1 MDARETPP
9 DLWAALNARF
19 RFTVDAAASRANAK
33 CPRYWTEED
42 NGLAQPWERERIWC
56 NPPFSSI
63 APWVRKAW
71 SATDAELVVMII
83 PANRTERDWWQNEI
97 EPYRDGDGS
106 WLTVE
111 FLPGRPCFLAPGA
124 AGPAPGDRPTF
135 GCCLLI
141 WHGPHRDQPDT
152 DGRTP

>member
-9 DLWAALNARF
+9 DLWAELNGRF
-19 RFTVDAAASRANAK
+19 GFTVDVAATPANAK
-33 CPRYWTEED
+33 CHRYWTAETD
-42 NGLAQPWERERIWC
+42 GLAQPWAGEYVWC
-56 NPPFSSI
+56 NPPFSNI

-71 SATDAELVVMII
+71 SEAGALLIVMII
-83 PANRTERDWWQNEI
+83 PANRTERWWWQQEI
-97 EPYRDGDGS
+97 EPYRDGNGA

-124 AGPAPGDRPTF
+124 TGPRPGDRPTF

-141 WHGPHRDQPDT
+141 WHGPHPDAPA
-152 DGRTP
+152 GGITP